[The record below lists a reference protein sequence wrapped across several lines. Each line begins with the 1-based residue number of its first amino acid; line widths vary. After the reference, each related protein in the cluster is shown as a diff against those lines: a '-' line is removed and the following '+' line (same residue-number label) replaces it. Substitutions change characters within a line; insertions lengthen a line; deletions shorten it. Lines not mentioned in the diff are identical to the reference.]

1 MDLRTIAPQV
11 AQHLPPGSLVE
22 MRMIQPPPPH
32 EDGYCTGCGGPTVR
46 PPVCPHPP
54 CRVTCPYCSPCQ
66 CAMKAE
72 FGGMEEPEF
81 DDDEEE
87 WDYDDDDD
95 DDDLDEDDE
104 DDEDDEEEDD
114 EDDSWED
121 EEEDDEDDE
130 EEDDDYEEDDEDD
143 LD

>member
-22 MRMIQPPPPH
+22 MRLIQPPPPH

-87 WDYDDDDD
+87 DDDEEWDYDEDDED
-95 DDDLDEDDE
+95 DDDLDDYEDDEDLDEDDDSWEDDE
-104 DDEDDEEEDD
+104 DDEDD
-114 EDDSWED
+114 
-121 EEEDDEDDE
+121 
-130 EEDDDYEEDDEDD
+130 DYDEDD

>member
-22 MRMIQPPPPH
+22 MRLIQPPPPH
-32 EDGYCTGCGGPTVR
+32 EDGYCTGCEGPTVR

-87 WDYDDDDD
+87 DDDEEWDYDEDDED
-95 DDDLDEDDE
+95 DDDLDDYEDDEDLDEDDDSWEDDE
-104 DDEDDEEEDD
+104 DDEDD
-114 EDDSWED
+114 
-121 EEEDDEDDE
+121 
-130 EEDDDYEEDDEDD
+130 DYDEDD

>member
-1 MDLRTIAPQV
+1 MR
-11 AQHLPPGSLVE
+11 LVCMSDTHTMHGRVE
-22 MRMIQPPPPH
+22 VP
-32 EDGYCTGCGGPTVR
+32 DGDVLIHATGCGGPTVR

-87 WDYDDDDD
+87 DDDEEWDYDEDDED
-95 DDDLDEDDE
+95 DDDLDDYEDDEDLDEDDDSWEDDE
-104 DDEDDEEEDD
+104 DDEDD
-114 EDDSWED
+114 
-121 EEEDDEDDE
+121 
-130 EEDDDYEEDDEDD
+130 DYDEDD